1 MQLQRLYI
9 PLLFT
14 TKKED
19 KKEDV
24 FKEKKEFIRHR
35 MDHSETNDP
44 AASKQRRQKCDW
56 SQILILYGS
65 RHLLCLS
72 WATTAKES
80 GGRLESRE
88 KKRDAYRAN
97 NDYCY
102 SYCIC
107 LLNVIGL
114 VLNTN

>member
-1 MQLQRLYI
+1 MRMQLQRLYI

-44 AASKQRRQKCDW
+44 AASKQRRQKCD
-56 SQILILYGS
+56 
-65 RHLLCLS
+65 
-72 WATTAKES
+72 
-80 GGRLESRE
+80 
-88 KKRDAYRAN
+88 
-97 NDYCY
+97 
-102 SYCIC
+102 
-107 LLNVIGL
+107 
-114 VLNTN
+114 